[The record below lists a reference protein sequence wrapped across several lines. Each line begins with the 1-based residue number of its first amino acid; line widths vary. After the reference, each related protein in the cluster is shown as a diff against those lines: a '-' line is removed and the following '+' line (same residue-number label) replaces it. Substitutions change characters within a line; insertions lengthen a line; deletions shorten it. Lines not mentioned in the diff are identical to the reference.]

1 MTANDYEY
9 TFYKQLNIEIMWCGR
24 ERERERAQAY
34 CIKTELAIK

>member
-9 TFYKQLNIEIMWCGR
+9 TFYKQLNIEIMW
-24 ERERERAQAY
+24 RERAQAY